1 MCANTS
7 RLQILVADPE
17 AEIREGVSQILGRQ
31 GYEVIEARTGREALD
46 ILLQGLCELALIELS
61 FPDMEGTE
69 VLERLVEA
77 GQDVDVIVLT
87 GQATIEKAVYAV
99 RLGALDVLTKPF
111 VPWLLKK
118 AVGRVWELRRLA
130 RERDRLARER
140 QRGLWAIT
148 TEKSRLKAVINSMS
162 EGVLITD
169 QDGGIVLCNPAF
181 TRLMEMDSSCVI
193 GSRVS
198 EHPHLAALHRLT
210 DRMASPVEPAQMISQ
225 ELKIRQDPSRYIR
238 ARVNLVAGSEG
249 GVLGLVTV
257 IEDITYLKE
266 MDQKKSEFVAMV
278 SHELKA
284 PLAVL
289 DTQAKVILKTVGHTL
304 DDKRQKMLLRMQ
316 ERIKGAV
323 EMINDLLDLTR
334 IEDQGV
340 VRQKSPLNLGEYAN
354 EVCELWDASAKEK
367 GHKLSLALKDGL
379 PEIMADPGAIKEVL
393 MNLVGNAV
401 RYTPDGGEIKVAT
414 CLEKGYVCLEVSD
427 NGIGVAP
434 EDQKR
439 IFDRFFR
446 VKSEHTRH
454 IVGTGLGLPIVK
466 AIAEEHQGRISL
478 ESRLGKGSAFKVYFP
493 ALV

>member
-1 MCANTS
+1 
-7 RLQILVADPE
+7 
-17 AEIREGVSQILGRQ
+17 
-31 GYEVIEARTGREALD
+31 
-46 ILLQGLCELALIELS
+46 
-61 FPDMEGTE
+61 
-69 VLERLVEA
+69 
-77 GQDVDVIVLT
+77 
-87 GQATIEKAVYAV
+87 
-99 RLGALDVLTKPF
+99 
-111 VPWLLKK
+111 
-118 AVGRVWELRRLA
+118 
-130 RERDRLARER
+130 
-140 QRGLWAIT
+140 
-148 TEKSRLKAVINSMS
+148 
-162 EGVLITD
+162 
-169 QDGGIVLCNPAF
+169 
-181 TRLMEMDSSCVI
+181 
-193 GSRVS
+193 
-198 EHPHLAALHRLT
+198 
-210 DRMASPVEPAQMISQ
+210 MISQ

>member
-1 MCANTS
+1 
-7 RLQILVADPE
+7 
-17 AEIREGVSQILGRQ
+17 
-31 GYEVIEARTGREALD
+31 
-46 ILLQGLCELALIELS
+46 
-61 FPDMEGTE
+61 
-69 VLERLVEA
+69 
-77 GQDVDVIVLT
+77 
-87 GQATIEKAVYAV
+87 
-99 RLGALDVLTKPF
+99 
-111 VPWLLKK
+111 
-118 AVGRVWELRRLA
+118 
-130 RERDRLARER
+130 
-140 QRGLWAIT
+140 
-148 TEKSRLKAVINSMS
+148 
-162 EGVLITD
+162 
-169 QDGGIVLCNPAF
+169 
-181 TRLMEMDSSCVI
+181 
-193 GSRVS
+193 
-198 EHPHLAALHRLT
+198 
-210 DRMASPVEPAQMISQ
+210 
-225 ELKIRQDPSRYIR
+225 
-238 ARVNLVAGSEG
+238 
-249 GVLGLVTV
+249 
-257 IEDITYLKE
+257 
-266 MDQKKSEFVAMV
+266 
-278 SHELKA
+278 
-284 PLAVL
+284 
-289 DTQAKVILKTVGHTL
+289 VGHTL